1 MGPERRPPRLPL
13 AALLAATFHA
23 RWSLFLSL
31 SFLSFSLY
39 GAGPLLQPLSSLFS
53 AVVSMLL
60 TCPPSLTSVA
70 EGGGVGGV
78 WVARRSCHGI
88 PPKTRKKEKVLL
100 PVEG

>member
-1 MGPERRPPRLPL
+1 MDPEHRPLHLLL
-13 AALLAATFHA
+13 AGLQAATFHA
-23 RWSLFLSL
+23 RWSLSLSL

-70 EGGGVGGV
+70 EGGGGGGGGGV
-78 WVARRSCHGI
+78 VARAAGYHG
-88 PPKTRKKEKVLL
+88 KHKRKSVATS
-100 PVEG
+100 

>member
-1 MGPERRPPRLPL
+1 MGSECRPPHLL
-13 AALLAATFHA
+13 LTALLAATFHA
-23 RWSLFLSL
+23 RWSLSLSL

-60 TCPPSLTSVA
+60 TCPPLLTSVA
-70 EGGGVGGV
+70 EGGGGVGGSSLMP
-78 WVARRSCHGI
+78 RD
-88 PPKTRKKEKVLL
+88 TTENTKEKVLL

>member
-1 MGPERRPPRLPL
+1 MGPERRPPRLLL

-23 RWSLFLSL
+23 RWSLSLSL
-31 SFLSFSLY
+31 SFLSFSLL
-39 GAGPLLQPLSSLFS
+39 GAGPLLQPQSSLFS

-70 EGGGVGGV
+70 EGGGGGGGGGLDV
-78 WVARRSCHGI
+78 PRD
-88 PPKTRKKEKVLL
+88 TTENTKEKVLL

>member
-1 MGPERRPPRLPL
+1 MDPEHRPLHLLL
-13 AALLAATFHA
+13 AGLQAATFHA
-23 RWSLFLSL
+23 RWSLSLSL

-70 EGGGVGGV
+70 EGVGGSLLV
-78 WVARRSCHGI
+78 
-88 PPKTRKKEKVLL
+88 PQDTTENTKEKVLL
-100 PVEG
+100 LVEG

>member
-1 MGPERRPPRLPL
+1 MGPERRPPRLLL
-13 AALLAATFHA
+13 AALQAATFHV
-23 RWSLFLSL
+23 RWSLSLSL

-70 EGGGVGGV
+70 EGGGGRGG
-78 WVARRSCHGI
+78 WLVARAAGYN
-88 PPKTRKKEKVLL
+88 RKHERKSVATS
-100 PVEG
+100 